1 MGHWYTWVT
10 FTSQSCGY
18 PQLGGLSPG
27 DCSEVHPAPE
37 ICCLLENCQ
46 AWELP
51 WPSTY
56 NGFYHPTLGPVIW
69 LEGNPYLPYV
79 SMCLQHLSTIRGTC
93 QVMGLRLNIF
103 FLPRFLRGS
112 SSWGCDN
119 CSASS
124 SLELLP
130 LSSVMQSTDMAPWD
144 EAEVIH
150 KLAGTVPQDPSAP
163 PWLLPQK
170 FSDKEKYGLQMNVEV
185 YKEPNLGCNRITEV
199 HFICCAFIYV
209 HCS

>member
-1 MGHWYTWVT
+1 MWLL
-10 FTSQSCGY
+10 SSASC
-18 PQLGGLSPG
+18 PRNLLLPFLS
-27 DCSEVHPAPE
+27 
-37 ICCLLENCQ
+37 ENCQ
-46 AWELP
+46 AKQP
-51 WPSTY
+51 WPNTY
-56 NGFYHPTLGPVIW
+56 YGFYHPTLGLVIW

-93 QVMGLRLNIF
+93 QMMGLRLNIF

-144 EAEVIH
+144 EAEVIY
-150 KLAGTVPQDPSAP
+150 KVAGTVPQDTTMVVTIEV
-163 PWLLPQK
+163 
-170 FSDKEKYGLQMNVEV
+170 SDKEKHGLRMNIEV
-185 YKEPNLGCNRITEV
+185 YNEPNLGCYRITEE
-199 HFICCAFIYV
+199 HFNCCAFIYV